1 MSRYDSSFREPPWVM
16 GSPKEVMDWME
27 ATNPKKKDKI
37 DESFQKKYLNNLHVK
52 FDFDVN
58 KKIIDNVTFFSKLFK
73 TKIVEEDFDLISAAK
88 IILRGLSRAKFHNT
102 SKIIVDD
109 VILYDHPEK
118 KSDLKKTIDVVDDFS
133 KDFKKGKNVEI
144 TALFNDVFK
153 CTAIIKIRRSH
164 RLDEHS
170 VDIQINGKIRK
181 EIYHTFL
188 NYIKEKIGF
197 EKKVNN

>member
-1 MSRYDSSFREPPWVM
+1 MGRYDSNFREPPWVM
-16 GSPKEVMDWME
+16 GSPKEVMDWMD
-27 ATNPKKKDKI
+27 AANPKKKDKT
-37 DESFQKKYLNNLHVK
+37 DKSFDKKFLNNLHVK
-52 FDFDVN
+52 FDFDVD
-58 KKIIDNVTFFSKLFK
+58 KKIIDDKSFFSRLFK
-73 TKIVEEDFDLISAAK
+73 KKIVEEDFDLILAAK
-88 IILRGLSRAKFHNT
+88 TILRGLSKAKFHNT
-102 SKIIVDD
+102 SKIIVDE

-133 KDFKKGKNVEI
+133 DDFKKGKNVEI

-153 CTAIIKIRRSH
+153 CTAIIRIRRIH

-188 NYIKEKIGF
+188 NYIEEKIGF
-197 EKKVNN
+197 EKKD